1 MARCPILPDAR
12 FSGRLIAST
21 FGSSS
26 STTPSSSQLNSG
38 TGIATPEYVKEKGY
52 IGASFGVSFL
62 LCTLVVIWLWT
73 RPARTAW
80 IAGALLCAGMIL
92 GFLLSRTVGLPGF
105 NESGVWEYWTEG
117 FPALA
122 AELGF
127 HPAVIPRPRDQADPC
142 DGSPDV
148 TRSALA
154 DPIARDGAFS
164 SR

>member
-1 MARCPILPDAR
+1 MNAHKTTT
-12 FSGRLIAST
+12 ASH
-21 FGSSS
+21 
-26 STTPSSSQLNSG
+26 LNRG
-38 TGIATPEYVKEKGY
+38 AGIATIFAAGLLHAFITPEYVKEKLY
-52 IGASFGVSFL
+52 IGASFGVSFV
-62 LCTLVVIWLWT
+62 LCTLVAVWLWT

-105 NESGVWEYWTEG
+105 NESGVWEHWTEG

-127 HPAVIPRPRDQADPC
+127 LALAVKPILAPA
-142 DGSPDV
+142 SPKA
-148 TRSALA
+148 TGSALA
-154 DPIARDGAFS
+154 DPIARDRVLS